1 MPVIGA
7 NVLSSLDC
15 DGIVGITDL
24 LALLSAS
31 GANPSGP
38 PDFDGDRA
46 VGILN
51 LLALLANWGPCP

>member
-1 MPVIGA
+1 MIGA

-24 LALLSAS
+24 LGLLLAW
-31 GANPSGP
+31 GTDPGGP

-46 VGILN
+46 VGILD
-51 LLALLANWGPCP
+51 LPTLVANWGPCP